1 MTTRATES
9 RRRGGPLQQLVRRL
23 TPKPPPA
30 AENPQLPQ
38 CLRRPRSRNSGG
50 RNDCHDPACSPTA
63 AKPQF
68 FAPFM
73 ANHLRRRTALLSGRP
88 NDDPSNRIE
97 KERRSAAAACSA
109 ADSNTPPGCRDSP
122 NAFDGR
128 EAATPAAATTA
139 MIPHVPRPPRSRNS
153 SHSLWPTISDA
164 EHQAQ
169 PPGPRGRDILPRACV
184 IAAPV
189 GCSGWFGA
197 SPRLLADAI
206 SFGPAP
212 ESPER

>member
-68 FAPFM
+68 FALFM
-73 ANHLRRRTALLSGRP
+73 ANHLRRRTTLLSGRP
-88 NDDPSNRIE
+88 SDDPSNKIE
-97 KERRSAAAACSA
+97 NGEAVRCS
-109 ADSNTPPGCRDSP
+109 
-122 NAFDGR
+122 
-128 EAATPAAATTA
+128 
-139 MIPHVPRPPRSRNS
+139 
-153 SHSLWPTISDA
+153 SLFGVWA
-164 EHQAQ
+164 
-169 PPGPRGRDILPRACV
+169 ILV
-184 IAAPV
+184 
-189 GCSGWFGA
+189 
-197 SPRLLADAI
+197 
-206 SFGPAP
+206 
-212 ESPER
+212 